1 MKNIKFVASFT
12 VAGFILSLLFGLF
25 SGAGFLHIFI
35 NALIFALVFGVLSF
49 GISIVYDKFLAIDGE
64 GTGDVNSEDKIAD
77 SENPDLSTVKTTPVL
92 GQNIDFVVHDE
103 ELEQSGNSNHFDV
116 GENHQMLNETDY
128 NHQQSQNESNAGKNE
143 FVPIRN
149 LETVTNF
156 SGNESITPS
165 ESANRTKVAESIM
178 SENDSLDVLPDM
190 TEFAVAKPKG
200 DDDSETIVVSDSE
213 EASFV
218 HSATD
223 LKTSDN
229 GTGEVKDAALL
240 AKAISSILAEET

>member
-1 MKNIKFVASFT
+1 MKNIKFVASFS

-25 SGAGFLHIFI
+25 SGAGFLHILI
-35 NALIFALVFGVLSF
+35 NAIIFALVFGVLSF
-49 GISIVYDKFLAIDGE
+49 GISIIYDKFLAIDGD
-64 GTGDVNSEDKIAD
+64 GNGEDKLAE

-156 SGNESITPS
+156 SGSESITPG
-165 ESANRTKVAESIM
+165 ESANRKKVAESII

-190 TEFAVAKPKG
+190 TEFAVAKPKS

>member
-1 MKNIKFVASFT
+1 MKNIKFVASFS

-25 SGAGFLHIFI
+25 SGAGFLHILI
-35 NALIFALVFGVLSF
+35 NAIIFALVFGVLSF
-49 GISIVYDKFLAIDGE
+49 GISIIYDKFLAIDGD
-64 GTGDVNSEDKIAD
+64 GNGEDKLAE

-156 SGNESITPS
+156 SGSESITPG
-165 ESANRTKVAESIM
+165 ESANRKKVAESII